1 MERPSAPTRQ
11 DSASEYMKAMTA
23 KGNQAADDILKIAL
37 DSRPKILE
45 SVFKQYFLPVL
56 TDTTGTVNLNYWLE
70 YGVKNP
76 NIEAVIVDDATGAE
90 LFVVPSIFS
99 DTGLF
104 DMKTTKHISFLDI
117 VNEGKMILQSHY
129 TVGQDF
135 LVRHIHNGIVA
146 TDPNSNYSKWLA
158 IYKRYRIAGMT
169 PDTDTATITET
180 STNNLNEIQNA
191 FSGEYED

>member
-1 MERPSAPTRQ
+1 MERPAAPNSRDNAQ
-11 DSASEYMKAMTA
+11 EYRNAMTA
-23 KGNQAADDILKIAL
+23 KGSQAADDILKIAL
-37 DSRPKILE
+37 DSRPKIPE

-56 TDTTGTVNLNYWLE
+56 TNTAGTVNLNYWLD

-76 NIEAVIVDDATGAE
+76 NVEAVIVDDVSGAE

-104 DMKTTKHISFLDI
+104 DMKTTKHVSFLDVI
-117 VNEGKMILQSHY
+117 NEGKMILQNHY

-135 LVRHIHNGIVA
+135 LVRHIHNGVVA
-146 TDPNSNYSKWLA
+146 TDPNSNYSKWLT
-158 IYKRYRIAGMT
+158 IYKRYSIAGMT
-169 PDTDTATITET
+169 PDSNTATITEP